1 MKCIIFTKR
10 SERFPGKQMFPIDG
24 IPLIQ
29 IIVKKLLDSG
39 VCGIPVIFTK
49 DPDIKADDALIIRDT
64 TDGIIIDSLLSAI
77 KSYGEFFAFAGD
89 MPLIDTAFVAEM
101 IERYR
106 EKPLFPVHENGMIE
120 PLHGIYNK
128 TLERGMADYISG
140 GGRSITGFLNR
151 SDIDTIRIEK
161 KYEYSFINLNYPDD
175 LRLLDP
181 YRDKLH
187 R

>member
-1 MKCIIFTKR
+1 MKCIIFTKK

-29 IIVKKLLDSG
+29 ITVKKLLGSG
-39 VCGIPVIFTK
+39 LCGIPIIFTK
-49 DPDIKADDALIIRDT
+49 DPDIHADDALVIRDI

-77 KSYGEFFAFAGD
+77 KNYGEFFAFAGD
-89 MPLIDTAFVAEM
+89 MPLIDTSLVAEM

-128 TLERGMADYISG
+128 TLERGMAGYISG
-140 GGRSITGFLNR
+140 GGRSITGFLK
-151 SDIDTIRIEK
+151 SAGIETIRIDK

-181 YRDKLH
+181 YRDRL
-187 R
+187 RR